1 MEGKHI
7 LHIYTL
13 VLTGFWRWKKTA
25 QKFCLKIK
33 ENFNGLIVNNANV
46 AAKNRNNFFFYN
58 VKKSYSE
65 RIGKIEQC

>member
-46 AAKNRNNFFFYN
+46 AAKNRNNFFL
-58 VKKSYSE
+58 
-65 RIGKIEQC
+65 